1 MERAT
6 TESLT
11 IYMHV
16 HLNYIGKNIRFY
28 GKKKKSINNMGYM
41 KIFKYEQSVMQI
53 KHNHFSLKA

>member
-16 HLNYIGKNIRFY
+16 HLNYIGKKYTFLWL
-28 GKKKKSINNMGYM
+28 KKKSINNMGYM
-41 KIFKYEQSVMQI
+41 KISKYEQSVMQI